1 LQAILSAGNETMEQL
16 LYWCDLIGIVVFAF
30 TGVLAAG
37 HKQMDLFGAVVLACV
52 TATGG
57 GTTRDM
63 ILNIPVFWLQDSHYL
78 WIAAATGVA
87 SFYLIRHL
95 NVPMRLLNIADAMG
109 LAVFV
114 VIGTQ
119 KVLDLGHSPAIAIVM
134 GVMTGTFGGLIRDIL
149 SGDIPLLLRREIYA
163 TAALAG
169 AATLVGLDALG
180 KLPGEV
186 VVAIAVLVTLGIRL
200 AALRWNLSA
209 PVARLRN
216 S

>member
-1 LQAILSAGNETMEQL
+1 MEQL
-16 LYWCDLIGIVVFAF
+16 LYWCDLIGIVIFAF

-57 GTTRDM
+57 GTIRDI
-63 ILNIPVFWLQDSHYL
+63 ILNVPVFWLHNSHYL
-78 WIAAATGVA
+78 GIAAATGVA
-87 SFYLIRHL
+87 SFYVIRYFS
-95 NVPMRLLNIADAMG
+95 VPMRLLMIADAAG

-119 KVLDLGHSPAIAIVM
+119 KALNLGFSPGIAIVM

-149 SGDIPLLLRREIYA
+149 CGDIPLLLRREIYA
-163 TAALAG
+163 TAALSG
-169 AATLVGLDALG
+169 AAALVILDDLDI
-180 KLPGEV
+180 LPGEL
-186 VVAIAVLVTLGIRL
+186 VVAIAIVVTLSIRL

-209 PVARLRN
+209 PIARFGPE
-216 S
+216 

>member
-1 LQAILSAGNETMEQL
+1 MEQL
-16 LYWCDLIGIVVFAF
+16 LFWCGLFGIVVFAF

-57 GTTRDM
+57 GTTRDI
-63 ILNIPVFWLQDSHYL
+63 ILGVPVFWLQDSYYL
-78 WIAAATGVA
+78 WIAAATGVI
-87 SFYLIRHL
+87 SFYLIRYL
-95 NVPMRLLNIADAMG
+95 QVPMRQLMIADAMG

-114 VIGTQ
+114 AVGTQ
-119 KVLDLGHSPAIAIVM
+119 MVLELGHSPAIAIVM

-169 AATLVGLDALG
+169 AATLVGLEALG
-180 KLPGEV
+180 RLPGEV
-186 VVAIAVLVTLGIRL
+186 VVGVSVLVTLGIRL

-209 PVARLRN
+209 PVARMR

>member
-1 LQAILSAGNETMEQL
+1 MEQL
-16 LYWCDLIGIVVFAF
+16 LHWCDLIGIVIFAF

-57 GTTRDM
+57 GTLRDM
-63 ILNIPVFWLQDSHYL
+63 ILNVPVFWLSDSYYL
-78 WIAAATGVA
+78 WIAAVTGVV
-87 SFYLIRHL
+87 SFYLIRYL
-95 NVPMRLLNIADAMG
+95 QVPMRLLMIADAAG

-119 KVLDLGHSPAIAIVM
+119 KVLSLGHTPAIAIVM
-134 GVMTGTFGGLIRDIL
+134 GVMTGTFGGLIRDL
-149 SGDIPLLLRREIYA
+149 LCGDIPLLLRREIYA
-163 TAALAG
+163 TAALSG
-169 AATLVGLDALG
+169 AAALVILDDIDA
-180 KLPGEV
+180 LPGEA

-209 PVARLRN
+209 PIARIRPEQ
-216 S
+216 

>member
-1 LQAILSAGNETMEQL
+1 MEQL
-16 LYWCDLIGIVVFAF
+16 LHWCDLIGIAIFAF

-57 GTTRDM
+57 GTLRDI
-63 ILNIPVFWLQDSHYL
+63 ILNVPVFWLSDSYYL
-78 WIAAATGVA
+78 WIAAATGVI
-87 SFYLIRHL
+87 SFYVIRYL
-95 NVPMRLLNIADAMG
+95 QVPMRLLMAADAAG

-119 KVLDLGHSPAIAIVM
+119 KVLDLGHTPAIAIVM

-149 SGDIPLLLRREIYA
+149 CGDIPLLLRREIYA
-163 TAALAG
+163 TAALSG
-169 AATLVGLDALG
+169 AAALVILDDIDA
-180 KLPGEV
+180 LPGEA

-209 PVARLRN
+209 PIARIRPEQ
-216 S
+216 

>member
-1 LQAILSAGNETMEQL
+1 MEQL
-16 LYWCDLIGIVVFAF
+16 LFWCDLIGIVVFAF

-63 ILNIPVFWLQDSHYL
+63 ILNVPVFWLADSYYL
-78 WIAAATGVA
+78 WIAAATGVI
-87 SFYLIRHL
+87 SFYLIRYL
-95 NVPMRLLNIADAMG
+95 QVPMRLLMIADAAG

-119 KVLDLGHSPAIAIVM
+119 KVLSLGHTPAIAIVM
-134 GVMTGTFGGLIRDIL
+134 GVITGTFGGLIRDVL
-149 SGDIPLLLRREIYA
+149 CGDIPLLLRREIYA
-163 TAALAG
+163 TAALSG
-169 AATLVGLDALG
+169 AAALVILDDIQG
-180 KLPGEV
+180 LPGEV
-186 VVAIAVLVTLGIRL
+186 VVAIAILVTLGIRL

-209 PVARLRN
+209 PIARIRPET
-216 S
+216 

>member
-1 LQAILSAGNETMEQL
+1 MEQL
-16 LYWCDLIGIVVFAF
+16 LHWCDLIGIVVFAF

-57 GTTRDM
+57 GTLRDM
-63 ILNIPVFWLQDSHYL
+63 ILNVPVFWISESYYL
-78 WIAAATGVA
+78 WIAVLTGVI
-87 SFYLIRHL
+87 SFYLIRYL
-95 NVPMRLLNIADAMG
+95 QVPMRLLMIADAAG

-119 KVLDLGHSPAIAIVM
+119 KVLDLGHTPAIAIVM

-149 SGDIPLLLRREIYA
+149 CGDIPLLLRREIYA
-163 TAALAG
+163 TAALSG
-169 AATLVGLDALG
+169 GATLVILDDIQA
-180 KLPGEV
+180 LPGEA
-186 VVAIAVLVTLGIRL
+186 VVAVAVLVTLGIRL

-209 PVARLRN
+209 PIARIRPEQ
-216 S
+216 

>member
-1 LQAILSAGNETMEQL
+1 MEEL

-57 GTTRDM
+57 GTIRDM
-63 ILNIPVFWLQDSHYL
+63 ILNIPVFWLQDSYYL
-78 WIAAATGVA
+78 WLAAGTGIL
-87 SFYLIRHL
+87 SFYLIRYL
-95 NVPMRLLNIADAMG
+95 QVPMRLLMIADAMG

-119 KVLDLGHSPAIAIVM
+119 KVLELGHSPAIAMVM

-149 SGDIPLLLRREIYA
+149 AGDIPLLLRREIYA
-163 TAALAG
+163 TAALSGSAV
-169 AATLVGLDALG
+169 LVILDASG
-180 KLPGEV
+180 KLPGELV
-186 VVAIAVLVTLGIRL
+186 AAIAILVTLTIRL
-200 AALRWNLSA
+200 AALKWNLSA
-209 PVARLRN
+209 PVARFGN
-216 S
+216 G

>member
-1 LQAILSAGNETMEQL
+1 MEEL

-57 GTTRDM
+57 GTIRDM
-63 ILNIPVFWLQDSHYL
+63 ILNIPVFWLQDSYYL
-78 WIAAATGVA
+78 WLAAGTGII
-87 SFYLIRHL
+87 SFYLIRYL
-95 NVPMRLLNIADAMG
+95 QVPMRLLMIADAMG

-119 KVLDLGHSPAIAIVM
+119 KVLELGHSPAIAMVM

-149 SGDIPLLLRREIYA
+149 AGDIPLLLRREIYA
-163 TAALAG
+163 TAALSGSAV
-169 AATLVGLDALG
+169 LVILDASG
-180 KLPGEV
+180 KLPGELV
-186 VVAIAVLVTLGIRL
+186 AAIAILVTLTIRL
-200 AALRWNLSA
+200 AALKWNLSA
-209 PVARLRN
+209 PVARFGN
-216 S
+216 G

>member
-1 LQAILSAGNETMEQL
+1 MEQL
-16 LYWCDLIGIVVFAF
+16 LYWFDLIGIVVFAF

-57 GTTRDM
+57 GTIRDI

-78 WIAAATGVA
+78 WIASVTGVV
-87 SFYLIRHL
+87 SFYLIRYL
-95 NVPMRLLNIADAMG
+95 QVPMRLLAIADAMG
-109 LAVFV
+109 LAVFT

-119 KVLDLGHSPAIAIVM
+119 KVLALGHSPAIAIVM

-149 SGDIPLLLRREIYA
+149 CGDIPLLLRREIYA
-163 TAALAG
+163 TASLSG
-169 AATLVGLDALG
+169 AAALVLLDATGAVPG
-180 KLPGEV
+180 KIAVG
-186 VVAIAVLVTLGIRL
+186 IAVLVTLSIRL

-209 PVARLRN
+209 PIARIGN
-216 S
+216 N

>member
-1 LQAILSAGNETMEQL
+1 MEHL
-16 LYWCDLIGIVVFAF
+16 LHWFDLIGIVVFAF

-63 ILNIPVFWLQDSHYL
+63 ILNIPVFWLQASHYL
-78 WIAAATGVA
+78 WLAAGTGVI
-87 SFYLIRHL
+87 SFYLIRYL
-95 NVPMRLLNIADAMG
+95 QVPMRLLKVADAMG

-119 KVLDLGHSPAIAIVM
+119 KGLDLGHSPAIAIVM

-149 SGDIPLLLRREIYA
+149 AGDIPLLLRREIYA
-163 TAALAG
+163 TAALSG
-169 AATLVGLDALG
+169 AATLVLLDASG
-180 KLPGEV
+180 KLPGEA

-209 PVARLRN
+209 PIARFGN
-216 S
+216 H

>member
-1 LQAILSAGNETMEQL
+1 MEHL
-16 LYWCDLIGIVVFAF
+16 LYWFDLIGIVVFAF

-63 ILNIPVFWLQDSHYL
+63 ILNIPVFWLQDSYYL
-78 WIAAATGVA
+78 WIAAATGVV
-87 SFYLIRHL
+87 SFYLIRYL
-95 NVPMRLLNIADAMG
+95 QVPMRLLMIADAMG

-119 KVLDLGHSPAIAIVM
+119 KVLELGHSPAIAIVM

-149 SGDIPLLLRREIYA
+149 AGDIPLLLRREIYA
-163 TAALAG
+163 TAALSG
-169 AATLVGLDALG
+169 AAVLVILDASG
-180 KLPGEV
+180 KVPGEI
-186 VVAIAVLVTLGIRL
+186 VVAIAVLVTLTIRL

-209 PVARLRN
+209 PIARFGN
-216 S
+216 N

>member
-1 LQAILSAGNETMEQL
+1 MEQL
-16 LYWCDLIGIVVFAF
+16 LYWCDLIGIIVFAF

-52 TATGG
+52 TAVGG

-63 ILNIPVFWLQDSHYL
+63 ILNVPVFWLTDSYYL
-78 WIAAATGVA
+78 WIAAATGII
-87 SFYLIRHL
+87 SFYLIRYL
-95 NVPMRLLNIADAMG
+95 QVPMRLLMIADAAG

-149 SGDIPLLLRREIYA
+149 CGDIPLLLRREIYA
-163 TAALAG
+163 TAALSG
-169 AATLVGLDALG
+169 AAALVILDDIEA
-180 KLPGEV
+180 LPGKAA
-186 VVAIAVLVTLGIRL
+186 VAIAILVTLSIRL

-209 PVARLRN
+209 PVARIGPKAG

>member
-1 LQAILSAGNETMEQL
+1 MEQL
-16 LYWCDLIGIVVFAF
+16 LHWCDMIGIAVFAF

-63 ILNIPVFWLQDSHYL
+63 ILNVPVFWLADSYYL
-78 WIAAATGVA
+78 WIAVVTGVV
-87 SFYLIRHL
+87 SFYLIRYFQ
-95 NVPMRLLNIADAMG
+95 VPMRLLMIADAAG

-119 KVLDLGHSPAIAIVM
+119 KVLALGHSPAIAIVM

-149 SGDIPLLLRREIYA
+149 CGDIPLLLRKEIYA
-163 TAALAG
+163 TAALSGG
-169 AATLVGLDALG
+169 AALVILEDIPA
-180 KLPGEV
+180 LPGEV
-186 VVAIAVLVTLGIRL
+186 VVTIAILVTLGIRL

-209 PVARLRN
+209 PIARIRPN
-216 S
+216 

>member
-1 LQAILSAGNETMEQL
+1 MEQL
-16 LYWCDLIGIVVFAF
+16 LYWFDLIGIVVFAF

-57 GTTRDM
+57 GTIRDI

-78 WIAAATGVA
+78 WIASVTGVV
-87 SFYLIRHL
+87 SFYLIRYL
-95 NVPMRLLNIADAMG
+95 QVPMRLLAIADAMG
-109 LAVFV
+109 LAVFT

-119 KVLDLGHSPAIAIVM
+119 KVLELGHSPAIAIVM

-149 SGDIPLLLRREIYA
+149 CGDIPLLLRREIYA
-163 TAALAG
+163 TASLSG
-169 AATLVGLDALG
+169 AAILVVLDATG
-180 KLPGEV
+180 AVPGTMV
-186 VVAIAVLVTLGIRL
+186 VGIAVLVTLFIRL

-209 PVARLRN
+209 PIARIGN
-216 S
+216 N

>member
-1 LQAILSAGNETMEQL
+1 MEEL

-57 GTTRDM
+57 GTIRDM
-63 ILNIPVFWLQDSHYL
+63 ILNIPVFWLHDSYYL
-78 WIAAATGVA
+78 WLAAGTGIL
-87 SFYLIRHL
+87 SFYLIRYL
-95 NVPMRLLNIADAMG
+95 QVPMRLLMIADAMG

-119 KVLDLGHSPAIAIVM
+119 KVLELGHSPAIAMVM

-149 SGDIPLLLRREIYA
+149 AGDIPLLLRREIYA
-163 TAALAG
+163 TAALSGSAV
-169 AATLVGLDALG
+169 LVILDASG
-180 KLPGEV
+180 TLPGELV
-186 VVAIAVLVTLGIRL
+186 AAIAILVTLTIRL
-200 AALRWNLSA
+200 AALKWNLSA
-209 PVARLRN
+209 PVARFGN
-216 S
+216 G